1 MSSIPATGMKPAASQ
16 SIHGA
21 FLEQAIP
28 DWLTD
33 ATAQRRAELKSARAT
48 LPPGYRQATRAQRR
62 ALNDGFTA
70 SFVAQS
76 RLDRQLSSLQD
87 IDTFAE
93 PLLIEALRDEFGI
106 EMDVKTIY
114 LRLNKAV
121 EAGIFSIEVG
131 VYEVS
136 TLSLLQAALHN
147 FEDSECEPGAF
158 HRSSGF
164 LVERRKPGEL
174 LPLTTPMTVTRF
186 TALCRALDIGAKY
199 QAYLKNF
206 FDSKDAQAATA
217 LRETFIGAAKA
228 DLHAAAQ
235 YALSCGDIEPEDYT
249 MILSVIDGDLHPRL
263 GRKNVWFHD
272 LSLMKHRMTGCVC
285 FSISE
290 DERYTDD
297 LLLYIP
303 HDPYHPLKRYT
314 RRQMEAM
321 FKRRFT
327 ERDGLSSED
336 TVPTAYQRFFSRFVA
351 YADRGDYFSR
361 FLHDS
366 SSTAHFS
373 ADAIA
378 LLNPFGGLWRIHNRP
393 PAVETKSPEDDP
405 FLAPTVIPREGD
417 NPTSENVDLWNYLFE
432 RHRERTIADARSH
445 AVPTADV
452 DEKVRSR
459 KLATLL
465 NIGMLVLTTAAGFV
479 PVLGEI
485 MTAVM
490 VGQLLEESIEGVI
503 EWSEGDRRA
512 AKAHL
517 IDVAENL
524 ALFGLLAGAGKV
536 LSRLKPATAAP
547 VIEKLRPVTLAD
559 GQTRL
564 WNPDLT
570 VYESPVEQLPQG
582 GPNAQGQFIAQERAW
597 IRLQGRVYEKNWDRA
612 SLRWRIRHPRDPD
625 AYQPILSHNG
635 AGAWR
640 STLERPLSWD
650 RLTLLRRIGHS
661 TDMLTDEQLL
671 AIADI
676 GAVSDDSLRRMHMD
690 NLPPPPELADA
701 LQLFDAQR
709 QTATPDA
716 RLLKLQRVCPGLGE
730 NAGREVLAH
739 ADAESLAA
747 LQTSTSVPRR
757 LLEEAR
763 WYAGQGRAART
774 YAGLHQEHPSL
785 DSCRLALR
793 LLEKLPGW
801 PDDVRLELRDSHIHG
816 PLLEAI
822 GGESVT
828 NRVYVVK
835 QGPLF
840 QAFSDHGWTQNGQ
853 LDTFFPSL
861 MRALPQEASQGLG
874 LSGSESSARLQ
885 RAIIDHA
892 TAHPE
897 QVRTAVAPSS
907 PSNRTYQ
914 PPIRLKNRRFG
925 YLASGEGAL
934 GRPGINTSLAVQVL
948 ELYPNLDFRQANGV
962 VLRAMR
968 EGQSDVQIM
977 QWLNERAQEW
987 ERLESTLD
995 HWAAPGPGLE
1005 ERLRAAH
1012 GLKRCWREAPLAA
1025 SNRGYDQF
1033 VWVCDDPLPSLSAS
1047 FPHVKSLLVQSRRS
1061 ETGQIRNF
1069 LRAFPEVRY
1078 LDLSDCALTT
1088 NPIPTDIRARLV
1100 ELDLSGNPIYRLD
1113 MSSMPNLKALSLEGT
1128 QLQQWPRGAED
1139 LQALRWLDLRNTRV
1153 TSLPPQ
1159 ALARD
1164 DLLINMLL
1172 TGAPLGPDTQIQL
1185 QAARS
1190 RVESTLGLP
1199 EGALARFAAEPLPD
1213 RSAQPME
1220 TGSRVA
1226 SRLLQLPP
1234 APPAEESLSSFISR
1248 LQRVIPGL
1256 SEEDAIDVVEYLRF
1270 GATDAQV
1277 NARINDWNQR
1287 FEALTRELN
1296 GWIFVRRSVDMRFR
1310 QPRISSKGRAQAAHR
1325 IMECWQMGLFGEAGV
1340 TDYVLDLEG
1349 IPGVGALPDLPEAF
1363 PHVKGLNLRGLE
1375 LSEQGLQGFLTSFNQ
1390 VETLDLAAN
1399 ALRDLPQA
1407 IGDMERLEQLDLSA
1421 NRLHDAHAAEQ
1432 LLGSLNH
1439 LKRLR
1444 LNLNHFRAFSAASL
1458 EGLELL
1464 ELNHNR
1470 IRYFNEAIP
1479 PWLEA
1484 LHLSGNDLREWP
1496 AQVLQAE
1503 HLRTLRLLGNSI
1515 RDIPEQLFDGNHDE
1529 LLLDTRLSGNYRS
1542 LSTASLQRI
1551 RDYFDRTGYQSALG
1565 ITRET
1570 LEQWM
1575 ADTDW
1580 EEPGGSSSSGG
1591 ADQH

>member
-1 MSSIPATGMKPAASQ
+1 MSSIPTAGMKPAASQ
-16 SIHGA
+16 SIHGP

-33 ATAQRRAELKSARAT
+33 ATSQRRAELKNAGAT
-48 LPPGYRQATRAQRR
+48 LPRGYRQATRAQRR
-62 ALNDGFTA
+62 ALHDGFTA

-93 PLLIEALRDEFGI
+93 PLLIEALQDEYGI

-121 EAGIFSIEVG
+121 EAGVFSIEVR
-131 VYEVS
+131 VYEVF

-164 LVERRKPGEL
+164 LVELWKPGEL

-186 TALCRALDIGAKY
+186 TALCRSLDIGAKY
-199 QAYLKNF
+199 QAYLKDF
-206 FDSKDAQAATA
+206 FDSKDAQATTA

-228 DLHAAAQ
+228 DLRAAAQ
-235 YALSCGDIEPEDYT
+235 YALSCRDIEPEDYT
-249 MILSVIDGDLHPRL
+249 MILTVIDGDLDPRL

-327 ERDGLSSED
+327 EREGLSPED
-336 TVPTAYQRFFSRFVA
+336 PTPTTYQRFFSRFVA

-361 FLHDS
+361 FLQEAS
-366 SSTAHFS
+366 SSDHFS
-373 ADAIA
+373 VDVITF
-378 LLNPFGGLWRIHNRP
+378 LNPFGSLWHVQNWP
-393 PAVETKSPEDDP
+393 PSGEAPPSEDDP

-432 RHRERTIADARSH
+432 RHRERIIADARSH

-459 KLATLL
+459 KLAALL

-485 MTAVM
+485 MMAVM

-524 ALFGLLAGAGKV
+524 ALFGLLAGAGKAF
-536 LSRLKPATAAP
+536 SRVRPATAAP

-559 GQTRL
+559 GDTRL

-570 VYESPVEQLPQG
+570 AYESPVEQLPQG
-582 GPNAQGQFIAQERAW
+582 GPNAQGQFVAQEKTW
-597 IRLQGRVYEKNWDRA
+597 IRMQGRAYEKNWDRA

-640 STLERPLSWD
+640 STLERPLTWD

-661 TDMLTDEQLL
+661 AEMLTDEQLL

-676 GAVSDDSLRRMHMD
+676 GGVSDDSLRRMHMD

-701 LQLFDAQR
+701 LQLFDVQR
-709 QTATPDA
+709 QTATRDA
-716 RLLKLQRVCPGLGE
+716 RLLKLQRVCPGLGD
-730 NAGREVLAH
+730 NAAREVLAH

-747 LQTSTSVPRR
+747 LQTSKTVPRR

-763 WYAGQGRAART
+763 WYAGQGRAARA
-774 YAGLHQEHPSL
+774 YAGLYQEHPSL
-785 DSCRLALR
+785 ESGRLALR

-801 PDDVRLELRDSHIHG
+801 PGDVRLELRDSHIHG

-822 GGESVT
+822 GSQSVT
-828 NRVYVVK
+828 NRVYMVK

-840 QAFSDHGWTQNGQ
+840 QAFSDHGWTLNGR

-861 MRALPQEASQGLG
+861 MRALPRETLQALG
-874 LSGSESSARLQ
+874 LSGAESGARLQ
-885 RAIIDHA
+885 RTIIDYA

-897 QVRTAVAPSS
+897 QVRTTEAPSS
-907 PSNRTYQ
+907 QSKRAYK
-914 PPIRLKNRRFG
+914 PPIRLQNRRFG

-934 GRPGINTSLAVQVL
+934 GRPGINTSLVVQVL
-948 ELYPNLDFRQANGV
+948 DLYPNLDFRQANGV

-968 EGQSDVQIM
+968 EGQSDAQIM

-1005 ERLRAAH
+1005 ERLIAARN
-1012 GLKRCWREAPLAA
+1012 LKRCWRQAPLAA
-1025 SNRGYDQF
+1025 GNRGYDQLD
-1033 VWVCDDPLPSLSAS
+1033 WVCDDPLPSLSAG
-1047 FPHVKSLLVQSRRS
+1047 FPHVKSLLLQSRRS
-1061 ETGQIRNF
+1061 GIGQIRSF

-1088 NPIPTDIRARLV
+1088 NPVPTDIRARLV
-1100 ELDLSGNPIYRLD
+1100 ELDLSGNPLYRLD
-1113 MSSMPNLKALSLEGT
+1113 VSSMPNLKVLNLEGT
-1128 QLQQWPRGAED
+1128 LLQQWPRGAEH
-1139 LQALRWLDLRNTRV
+1139 LQALRWLDLRNTRI
-1153 TSLPPQ
+1153 TTLAPE
-1159 ALARD
+1159 ALVRD

-1172 TGAPLGPDTQIQL
+1172 AGTPLEPETQIRL
-1185 QAARS
+1185 QEAQS
-1190 RVESTLGLP
+1190 RVESRLGLP
-1199 EGALARFAAEPLPD
+1199 EGALARFAAEPLPNM
-1213 RSAQPME
+1213 SVQPME
-1220 TGSRVA
+1220 PGSRVA
-1226 SRLLQLPP
+1226 SRLLPLPP
-1234 APPAEESLSSFISR
+1234 APAAEESLSSFINR

-1256 SEEDAIDVVEYLRF
+1256 VEEDAIDVIEYLRF

-1277 NARINDWNQR
+1277 NARINDWSQR

-1296 GWIFVRRSVDMRFR
+1296 GWIFVRRSVDLRFR
-1310 QPRISSKGRAQAAHR
+1310 QPRISSKGRADAAHR
-1325 IMECWQMGLFGEAGV
+1325 IMECWQLGLLGEVGG
-1340 TDYVLDLEG
+1340 TDHVLDLEG
-1349 IPGVGALPDLPEAF
+1349 IFGVGALPDLPEAF
-1363 PHVKGLNLRGLE
+1363 PHVAGLNLRGLE
-1375 LSEQGLQGFLTSFNQ
+1375 LSEQGLRGFLTSFKQ

-1399 ALRDLPQA
+1399 ALENLPEA
-1407 IGDMERLEQLDLSA
+1407 IGGMERLEQLDLSA
-1421 NRLHDAHAAEQ
+1421 NRLHDEYAAER

-1444 LNLNHFRAFSAASL
+1444 LNHNHFRAFSAASL
-1458 EGLELL
+1458 EEVELL

-1479 PWLEA
+1479 PWLEV

-1496 AQVLQAE
+1496 AQVLRAE
-1503 HLRTLRLLGNSI
+1503 RLRTLRLLGNPI
-1515 RDIPEQLFDGNHDE
+1515 RDIPAQLFDGNHDE
-1529 LLLDTRLSGNYRS
+1529 LLADTRLSGNYRS

-1551 RDYFDRTGYQSALG
+1551 RDYIDRTGGESALG
-1565 ITRET
+1565 ITRER
-1570 LEQWM
+1570 LEQWI
-1575 ADTDW
+1575 ADAGW
-1580 EEPGGSSSSGG
+1580 EEPDGSSSSEES
-1591 ADQH
+1591 DQD